1 MQIKIEEAQILS
13 PSITS
18 RRELKF
24 SLKAKVEDYT
34 EEDRNAIFDAFENGD
49 SVAVV
54 LVPFQKEQD
63 PMPKLRQRLA
73 LLMKEYC
80 EKEGYVEKEE
90 EARLYARH
98 GITSRTEL
106 SEEELRKE
114 IGRYEAGL
122 LSY

>member
-63 PMPKLRQRLA
+63 QMPKLRQRLA

-80 EKEGYVEKEE
+80 EKEGYKENEE
-90 EARLYARH
+90 ESRLYARH

-106 SEEELRKE
+106 SEENLRKE

>member
-24 SLKAKVEDYT
+24 SLKAKAEDYS
-34 EEDRNAIFDAFENGD
+34 EEERNAIFDAFENGD

-63 PMPKLRQRLA
+63 QMPKLRQRLA

-80 EKEGYVEKEE
+80 EKE
-90 EARLYARH
+90 
-98 GITSRTEL
+98 
-106 SEEELRKE
+106 
-114 IGRYEAGL
+114 
-122 LSY
+122 